1 MGMADREAR
10 MPKMK
15 ACLLMMVTSA
25 QRVGRHGGEVFSTG
39 DMAMTKIIETSRA
52 EVEVALF

>member
-1 MGMADREAR
+1 MADHEASL
-10 MPKMK
+10 PKMK

-39 DMAMTKIIETSRA
+39 DMAMTKIIETSRD